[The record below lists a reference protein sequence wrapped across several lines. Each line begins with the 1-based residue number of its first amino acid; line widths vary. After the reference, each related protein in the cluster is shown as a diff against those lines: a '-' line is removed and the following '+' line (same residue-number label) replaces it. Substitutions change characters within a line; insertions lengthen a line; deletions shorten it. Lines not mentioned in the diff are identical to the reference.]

1 MWLGGKALVVAG
13 FAAAF
18 VAVSLLTRAIARWI
32 PDGPLKRVLYR
43 EENQPPAVPG
53 SPEHLEEARAVTRL
67 SRAFYVA
74 LPALILVVYWIAGGS
89 FTAPF

>member
-1 MWLGGKALVVAG
+1 MWLGGKALVIAG
-13 FAAAF
+13 FAAFF
-18 VAVSLLTRAIARWI
+18 VAVSLFTRAMARWI

-53 SPEHLEEARAVTRL
+53 SPEHLAEARVVTRL

-74 LPALILVVYWIAGGS
+74 LPALILFVYWIAGGS
-89 FTAPF
+89 VPGLS